1 MASNHEQ
8 VTIGRRGTGLSPFV
22 QVFGPQVMDQRIS
35 DAAYRTLHLLDL
47 LGGADREGHHCL
59 GLIAKLR
66 SVNER
71 TIRRHIQELEEAN
84 LLEVERSSGETSRV
98 YIIEPLDV
106 YGREAIGGFYT
117 EVQSTNKA
125 LRLDRQKTT
134 DGSGTPDKNVQGTPD
149 KNVRGPRTNL
159 SPHKTL
165 KSDATPNGGKGLR
178 RARKTGVDKGVEEKE
193 QSPTGAG
200 FHPPESRKAGNEKG
214 PMKAEGKSG
223 AAAAGWASSAPFVSH
238 EKTQTVCASG
248 SGRVMPWER
257 EEADGLRR
265 RGRKKSVGKRG
276 LYDPDKPV
284 AEWNGNDLVG
294 YFREGFKRTFPGE
307 GAPDVRI
314 EDLGA
319 AKRRITWMQNEGMDI
334 GLAKQAVD
342 HLFANWGNGLPSR
355 LRWKGSRPGM
365 ALIETARFFETLVRE
380 VQSGVPSGGTADEYR
395 VDEEMD
401 AKYAKRDEICVRLVR
416 EGKKLEEAGREADR
430 LAGI

>member
-22 QVFGPQVMDQRIS
+22 QVFGPQVMDRRIS

-47 LGGADREGHHCL
+47 LGGADREGHHRIA
-59 GLIAKLR
+59 LIAKMRGVSIR
-66 SVNER
+66 SLQYHLKNLKDAGAIE
-71 TIRRHIQELEEAN
+71 IEYAN
-84 LLEVERSSGETSRV
+84 GETNRI
-98 YIIEPLDV
+98 YIIEPLDM
-106 YGREAIGGFYT
+106 YGRETIGGFYG
-117 EVQSTNKA
+117 EVQ
-125 LRLDRQKTT
+125 KTRAT
-134 DGSGTPDKNVQGTPD
+134 LCSSRKETQGVVETMQDIAPPPCKILHQPRKN
-149 KNVRGPRTNL
+149 L
-159 SPHKTL
+159 APHKTL
-165 KSDATPNGGKGLR
+165 KSNASPTDKKGLR

-193 QSPTGAG
+193 KSPTGAG
-200 FHPPESRKAGNEKG
+200 SHPPESRKAGNEKG
-214 PMKAEGKSG
+214 PMKAEGKRG
-223 AAAAGWASSAPFVSH
+223 AAAGWASAAPFTSPG
-238 EKTQTVCASG
+238 ETQTVCASG

-257 EEADGLRR
+257 EEEAEGLKR
-265 RGRKKSVGKRG
+265 RGRKKGVKKKG

-284 AEWNGNDLVG
+284 SEWNGNDLVG
-294 YFREGFKRTFPGE
+294 YFRERFKQTFPGE

-342 HLFANWGNGLPSR
+342 HLFASWGNGLPGR

-401 AKYAKRDEICVRLVR
+401 AKYAKRDEICARLVR

-430 LAGI
+430 LAGL